1 MPAAENFAH
10 MLDLIVC
17 PACRGLLTIRTKD
30 SSILCSS
37 CGRRYSVQDGI
48 PVLIPERAT
57 S

>member
-1 MPAAENFAH
+1 

-30 SSILCSS
+30 GSILCNA

-48 PVLIPERAT
+48 PVLIAERAT